1 MQARSCWQTLS
12 VFTWE
17 TRSFRGAPPTA
28 ESPHETP
35 IRARHAPACA
45 ASAWSQSRDGTA
57 QMESSQA
64 RWCPLSFRVP
74 SLATTLLRL
83 KPPQANPHLFSTRC
97 WKCSE
102 APGPESGSA
111 PASGLQSRPGPG
123 RCAQFRDAVPSC
135 ALSQTGR
142 GRQPQPSGTRSQSV
156 PPTHTPRREQPPPQ
170 PSCDPAPGSR
180 RPAGREEPRS
190 SKWLTCAPTRR
201 GNRAVS
207 ARPADVINRQ

>member
-1 MQARSCWQTLS
+1 MQAQSCWQTLS
-12 VFTWE
+12 VFTWG
-17 TRSFRGAPPTA
+17 TRSFRGAPPTV

-35 IRARHAPACA
+35 IRARQAPACA

-57 QMESSQA
+57 RMESSQA

-83 KPPQANPHLFSTRC
+83 KPPQATPHLFSTRC

-111 PASGLQSRPGPG
+111 PASGLQSRPGPA

-142 GRQPQPSGTRSQSV
+142 GRQPPLGTRSQSV
-156 PPTHTPRREQPPPQ
+156 THTHTHPGGSSRPHSRAATLHRGPGAQLDRR
-170 PSCDPAPGSR
+170 SPAPPSGSPVR
-180 RPAGREEPRS
+180 VPRS
-190 SKWLTCAPTRR
+190 LGSTGRR
-201 GNRAVS
+201 H
-207 ARPADVINRQ
+207 